1 MEQKGKTNGIG
12 AGVRSVYEGERAT
25 REPLMYLQK
34 QKKGWLKE
42 AWLKE
47 ARDGQ
52 CMFQP
57 SNQWHKS
64 PDRNQEESTVT
75 FHMHSDITYRAPP
88 EYIHTRN
95 EFFCT
100 NRNNQHIMDHPN
112 RRTRQGLSLEVR

>member
-57 SNQWHKS
+57 SN
-64 PDRNQEESTVT
+64 
-75 FHMHSDITYRAPP
+75 
-88 EYIHTRN
+88 
-95 EFFCT
+95 
-100 NRNNQHIMDHPN
+100 
-112 RRTRQGLSLEVR
+112 

>member
-1 MEQKGKTNGIG
+1 
-12 AGVRSVYEGERAT
+12 
-25 REPLMYLQK
+25 MYLQK

-47 ARDGQ
+47 ARDRQ

-64 PDRNQEESTVT
+64 PDRNQKESTVK
-75 FHMHSDITYRAPP
+75 FHMHSDITYRALP
-88 EYIHTRN
+88 EYIYTRN
-95 EFFCT
+95 KFFCI

-112 RRTRQGLSLEVR
+112 RRTHQGLSLEVR